1 MNRFPISGRQ
11 AQTAAWAVLLGGITV
26 FLIFIFPYSSGYGR
40 TEQKKTLFIRAY
52 EYYGDPNWTHCMFAP
67 LVAAFLVY
75 FLRKEWRGLP
85 LRGSWIGL
93 PVLILG
99 LLLFWFG
106 YRANI
111 RYVGFGAIQM
121 LLTGGVLWFMGW
133 KWFRALLLP
142 LIFLCFAWPLVPLA
156 EGRASFELRQIMTTA
171 SSGFLNLIGLDN
183 LREGSRIMSM
193 PDPAAGLELGERF
206 QMGIDDPCSGLRSLF
221 ALLMVGTIMA
231 FIMLKSGFRRF
242 VLIAMIIPI
251 AMTANLGRLLMLVFG
266 TIWFGSEFAI
276 GKDGGT
282 SDFHLLAGVF
292 VFLLGAGLLFLIA
305 LLLKGGV
312 GSFRRKSRVSR
323 ITSTPASSA

>member
-1 MNRFPISGRQ
+1 
-11 AQTAAWAVLLGGITV
+11 
-26 FLIFIFPYSSGYGR
+26 
-40 TEQKKTLFIRAY
+40 
-52 EYYGDPNWTHCMFAP
+52 
-67 LVAAFLVY
+67 
-75 FLRKEWRGLP
+75 
-85 LRGSWIGL
+85 
-93 PVLILG
+93 
-99 LLLFWFG
+99 LLFWFG